1 MEFIFV
7 LAIVFLKIFFIY
19 FFKIIKVIGT
29 FGIDAFMDNEVLS
42 VFLRNKSVVAVRTFK
57 SVIF

>member
-19 FFKIIKVIGT
+19 LFKIIKVVWA
-29 FGIDAFMDNEVLS
+29 FGIDTFVDNEVFA
-42 VFLRNKSVVAVRTFK
+42 VFLRNKSMVAVRTFEA
-57 SVIF
+57 VVF